1 MNGKRTI
8 FSALTNWRLLDG
20 LHARLAAGRSPFQ
33 VVETSVRRHGASSE
47 FFQVP
52 CVCAPKFA
60 QSNPDTDTSASNEK
74 SACAHVKD

>member
-8 FSALTNWRLLDG
+8 YSALTKWRLLDG

-33 VVETSVRRHGASSE
+33 VVETSVRRHGASSK
-47 FFQVP
+47 FFL
-52 CVCAPKFA
+52 PKFT
-60 QSNPDTDTSASNEK
+60 QSNPDADTSATNEK